1 MAACLRGF
9 TSVTVWVSD
18 PGIFYSVNAEA
29 SKMADAL
36 DVLVADVSGETG
48 LSHKKTFGAAEGIL
62 IHTSR

>member
-1 MAACLRGF
+1 
-9 TSVTVWVSD
+9 
-18 PGIFYSVNAEA
+18 
-29 SKMADAL
+29 MADAA